1 MNETISIRRFR
12 DSDAEPVSRLIVDAL
27 LTCCGPDYPP
37 EPLGA
42 FARSQTPACMRE
54 RGRTTHFYVAEE
66 DGTPVGCAAVGRDPE
81 GPGVCGVY
89 SFYVLP
95 TKQGR
100 GIGRRLMEAL
110 EADPWGREARLLT
123 LHASLTA
130 LGFYRRMGFGFRDG
144 CTQPDRDGLYMMEKA
159 R

>member
-12 DSDAEPVSRLIVDAL
+12 ESDAEPVSRLIVDAL

-81 GPGVCGVY
+81 DPGVCGVY
-89 SFYVLP
+89 SFYVMP
-95 TKQGR
+95 DKQGR
-100 GIGRRLMEAL
+100 GGPPIRASPKNTKKQKPASSARTLRAL
-110 EADPWGREARLLT
+110 AGFFCLLF
-123 LHASLTA
+123 SS
-130 LGFYRRMGFGFRDG
+130 
-144 CTQPDRDGLYMMEKA
+144 
-159 R
+159 

>member
-1 MNETISIRRFR
+1 MNDAILIRRFR
-12 DSDAEPVSRLIVDAL
+12 DADAEAVSRLVVDAL

-66 DGTPVGCAAVGRDPE
+66 AGAPVGCAAIGPDPE
-81 GPGVCGVY
+81 DTAVCGVY

-95 TKQGR
+95 EKQGR
-100 GIGRRLMEAL
+100 GIGRRLMAAL
-110 EADPWGREARLLT
+110 EADPLGRGARLLT
-123 LHASLTA
+123 LHASRTA
-130 LGFYRRMGFGFRDG
+130 LGFYHRMGFSFAGG
-144 CTQPDRDGLYMMEKA
+144 CETPDADGLYRMEKSV
-159 R
+159 